1 MGPNPQFPEDLVTFT
16 EEILNEILLFSCS
29 VCIVAL
35 DLSFYMT
42 YKKIP
47 GLISIPYFCVNLWKF
62 KVSKKSLST
71 TLHKLRLNQSVFWP
85 PSFWMSYIYMAVR
98 IQRGGSIF
106 FLKWKHPE
114 ARFPVDTGRKLNI
127 YKTFRIRSGRLLNV
141 LCTFNLRP
149 VSRGLTLRLTKIDV

>member
-1 MGPNPQFPEDLVTFT
+1 MGPNPQFLEDLVTFT

-47 GLISIPYFCVNLWKF
+47 GLISVPYFCVNLWKF

-85 PSFWMSYIYMAVR
+85 PSFWMSHIYGRKNSDGRVYI
-98 IQRGGSIF
+98 
-106 FLKWKHPE
+106 FLKM
-114 ARFPVDTGRKLNI
+114 
-127 YKTFRIRSGRLLNV
+127 KTSWSTVPRRHRTQIEH
-141 LCTFNLRP
+141 
-149 VSRGLTLRLTKIDV
+149 I